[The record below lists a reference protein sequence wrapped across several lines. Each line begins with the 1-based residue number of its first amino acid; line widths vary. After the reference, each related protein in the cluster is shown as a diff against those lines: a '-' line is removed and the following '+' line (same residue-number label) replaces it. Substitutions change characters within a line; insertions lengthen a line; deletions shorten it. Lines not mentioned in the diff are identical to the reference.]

1 MSDAIT
7 LHPYQEYTKNFI
19 INTPKCGVFLDMGS
33 GKTLITLTAL
43 MDIKPKGHILVIA
56 PKTIA
61 RSTWLDEIRKWNIG
75 VRTKS
80 LIVNE
85 RGRNLS
91 IKKRNE
97 LFEKIWTD
105 PPTMYF
111 INRELITKLIDS
123 MPMKHNKVLWPFPT
137 VIIDEL
143 QSFKSYNAK
152 RFKYMKSIQ
161 SQITRFIG
169 LTGTPTP
176 KGLEDLWAE
185 IYLMDGG
192 ERLGKTITAYRQSYF
207 YPAMYIDGHPVNYL
221 PQPNAEQIIYDK
233 IKDIVISIK
242 NPNIKLPALTITDF
256 PIYLNDTEKKLYKK
270 FVKTQVLETL
280 DGQQVTAANAAVLF
294 AKLRQMA
301 SGSIYTNKNE
311 YTIIHNHKLEACEY
325 IVNNTNSPVLIAY
338 HFKSDKEMLIDYL
351 NKNDT
356 PAVVFDGSPEMIRAW
371 NAREIKVMLIQPAS
385 AGHGLNLQHGGHT
398 LVWYTLP
405 ASLEEYLQTNARLY
419 RQGQNEPVTIIRL
432 MTDGTVDHKIL
443 RLLEYK
449 DFSEKSLLDAVS
461 ATIDEAK

>member
-111 INRELITKLIDS
+111 INRELITKLIDA
-123 MPMKHNKVLWPFPT
+123 MPMKHNKVLSRFPT

-143 QSFKSYNAK
+143 QSFKSYNDN

-192 ERLGKTITAYRQSYF
+192 ERLGKTITAYRQDYF

-356 PAVVFDGSPEMIRAW
+356 PAVVFDGSPEMLQAW

-405 ASLEEYLQTNARLY
+405 ASLEGYLQTNARLY

>member
-1 MSDAIT
+1 MPDAIT

-111 INRELITKLIDS
+111 INRELITKLIDA
-123 MPMKHNKVLWPFPT
+123 MPMTHNKVLWPFPT

-192 ERLGKTITAYRQSYF
+192 ERLGKTITAYRQDYF

-356 PAVVFDGSPEMIRAW
+356 PAVVFDGSPEMLQAW

-419 RQGQNEPVTIIRL
+419 RQGQNEPVTIVRL

>member
-1 MSDAIT
+1 MPDAIT

-61 RSTWLDEIRKWNIG
+61 RSTWLDELRKWNIG
-75 VRTKS
+75 VRPKS

-111 INRELITKLIDS
+111 INRELITKLIDA

-192 ERLGKTITAYRQSYF
+192 ERLGKTITAYRQDYF

-356 PAVVFDGSPEMIRAW
+356 PAVVFDGSPEMLQAW

-419 RQGQNEPVTIIRL
+419 RQGQNEPVTIVRL

>member
-111 INRELITKLIDS
+111 INRELITKLIDA
-123 MPMKHNKVLWPFPT
+123 MPMTHNKVLWPFPT

-192 ERLGKTITAYRQSYF
+192 ERLGKTITAYRQDYF

-356 PAVVFDGSPEMIRAW
+356 PAVVFDGSPEMLQAW

-419 RQGQNEPVTIIRL
+419 RQGQNEPVTIVRL

>member
-1 MSDAIT
+1 MPDAIT

-56 PKTIA
+56 PKTVA

-111 INRELITKLIDS
+111 INRELITKLIDA
-123 MPMKHNKVLWPFPT
+123 MPMTHNKVLWPFPT

-192 ERLGKTITAYRQSYF
+192 ERLGKTITAYRQDYF

-356 PAVVFDGSPEMIRAW
+356 PAVVFDGSPEMLQAW

>member
-1 MSDAIT
+1 MPDAIT

-111 INRELITKLIDS
+111 INRELITKLIDA

-192 ERLGKTITAYRQSYF
+192 ERLGKTITAYRQDYF

-301 SGSIYTNKNE
+301 SGSIYTNKSE

-356 PAVVFDGSPEMIRAW
+356 PAVVFDGSPEMLQAW

-405 ASLEEYLQTNARLY
+405 ASLEGYLQTNARLY

>member
-1 MSDAIT
+1 MPDAIT

-111 INRELITKLIDS
+111 INRELITKLIDA
-123 MPMKHNKVLWPFPT
+123 MPMTHNKVLWPFPT

-192 ERLGKTITAYRQSYF
+192 ERLGKTITAYRQDYF

-356 PAVVFDGSPEMIRAW
+356 PAVVFDGSPEMLQAW